1 MFVEA
6 ITTVRTSI
14 AHRRAART
22 ARQRLEQ
29 ELASYQTPAER
40 MELGL
45 ILGRSSAEEIAEVDA
60 ILSRQAS

>member
-1 MFVEA
+1 MSVTT

-22 ARQRLEQ
+22 ARRRLAL

-40 MELGL
+40 SELGL
-45 ILGRSSAEEIAEVDA
+45 ILGRYSAEEIAEVDA
-60 ILSRQAS
+60 ILSRQAT

>member
-1 MFVEA
+1 MFIET
-6 ITTVRTSI
+6 ITTVRTSV
-14 AHRRAART
+14 AHRRAARS
-22 ARQRLEQ
+22 ARRRLEQ

-45 ILGRSSAEEIAEVDA
+45 MLGRSSADEIAEVDA

>member
-1 MFVEA
+1 MSLTT

-22 ARQRLEQ
+22 TRRRLAQ

-45 ILGRSSAEEIAEVDA
+45 ILGRYSAEETAEVDG
-60 ILSRQAS
+60 ILSRQAM